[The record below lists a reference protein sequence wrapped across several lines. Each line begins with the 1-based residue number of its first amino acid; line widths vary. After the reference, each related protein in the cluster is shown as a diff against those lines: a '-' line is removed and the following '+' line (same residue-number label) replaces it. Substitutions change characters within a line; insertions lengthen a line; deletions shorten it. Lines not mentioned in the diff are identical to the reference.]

1 MLEKNKQ
8 TEKRYIRKRKRKAFF
23 HGLLY
28 YLFRV
33 FPVKKN
39 KIAFC
44 TFEGGGG
51 FGCSPKYI
59 AEELIRRDADRRY
72 ELVWIVGDMDK
83 PFPEQ
88 IRKVK
93 NTLLSRTYHLSTAG
107 VWVDNTRK
115 PFGTKKRKS
124 QLYIQTWHGMI
135 FIKPI
140 GLYRG
145 ERFPE
150 IARIVSE
157 YDSKLIDY
165 VLSGSDWCE
174 RTYRKGLLYDGEI
187 IRTGTPR
194 CDVFFN
200 RRKKTYAEIRA
211 LYNIPERA
219 KILLYAPTFRG
230 GSQSGARSVN
240 AGEPAVDFPG
250 LLGALERRFGGQWYI
265 MLRLHPQLA
274 AKRLA
279 MKTAQGADKIIEA
292 SQHPDM
298 NELIAASDAFMSDY
312 SSAMIEAAMIDLPI
326 FICADDLEEYAKDRG
341 AMMLEMHT
349 LPYPVAQNNE
359 ELLSNIENFNAEEYV
374 KKNRAFIAGFGIQED
389 GKASCRVANLIE
401 KHIAHTPS
409 ISSHPAGRIA

>member
-1 MLEKNKQ
+1 MTKEYNEKL
-8 TEKRYIRKRKRKAFF
+8 YLRKRKRKAFF

-28 YLFRV
+28 YLFRI

-44 TFEGGGG
+44 AFEGGGG
-51 FGCSPKYI
+51 FACSPRYI
-59 AEELIRRDADRRY
+59 AEELLRRDVSRRY
-72 ELVWIVGDMDK
+72 ELVWIVDDMAK

-93 NTLLSRTYHLSTAG
+93 NTLLCRTYHLSTAG

-124 QLYIQTWHGMI
+124 QLYIQTWHSTI

-150 IARIVSE
+150 IARLVSE

-165 VLSGSDWCE
+165 VLSGSDWCD
-174 RTYRKGLLYDGEI
+174 RTFRKGLLYGGEI

-194 CDVFFN
+194 CDVLFT
-200 RRKKTYAEIRA
+200 RRERTYEEIREQ
-211 LYNIPERA
+211 YHIPERA

-240 AGEPAVDFPG
+240 AGEAALDFSG
-250 LLGALERRFGGQWYI
+250 LIGALERRFGGQWYI

-274 AKRLA
+274 AKKLA
-279 MKTAQGADKIIEA
+279 MKAAQDADRIIEA

-312 SSAMIEAAMIDLPI
+312 SSAMIEAAMIDLPV
-326 FICADDLEEYAKDRG
+326 FIYADDLAVYVEDRG
-341 AMMLEMHT
+341 DLMFDVRA
-349 LPYPVAQNNE
+349 LPFPVACGND
-359 ELLSNIENFNAEEYV
+359 ELIANVERFSAEIYTG
-374 KKNRAFIAGFGIQED
+374 KIRAYMAEWGVQED
-389 GKASCRVANLIE
+389 GKASGRVADLIE
-401 KHIAHTPS
+401 KHAFI
-409 ISSHPAGRIA
+409 